1 MAITTA
7 MLASF
12 KRDLLNGVHCFAQSR
27 SFTCT
32 STSTKTITGISPAI
46 AAGTPIFVGELL
58 SGTNIPVGPP
68 QPVVESIVSS
78 TSITMS
84 QAPSAA
90 ITAFTVAGDV
100 FKMALIKVGMAGTY
114 GAAST
119 AYSNITGN
127 SDEVTGTGYTAG
139 GTALTNVDPTASSPS
154 AYTTFSPNPSWT
166 SASFSTAGCMIYNT
180 TQNGPQ
186 AGAGVSVHDFG
197 GTQTVSS
204 GTFTAVM
211 PVAAVGTAI
220 LQIT

>member
-12 KRDLLNGVHCFAQSR
+12 KRDILNGAHCFAQSR

-32 STSTKTITGISPAI
+32 STATVTVVGVSPAP
-46 AAGTPIFVGELL
+46 ATATPIYQGEAV
-58 SGTNIPVGPP
+58 SGTNVTANTVISRILGASS
-68 QPVVESIVSS
+68 VELSK
-78 TSITMS
+78 
-84 QAPSAA
+84 APAAA
-90 ITAFTVAGDV
+90 ITAFTVVGDI

-119 AYSNITGN
+119 GYSDITGN
-127 SDEVTGTGYTAG
+127 TDETTGTGYVAG
-139 GTALTNVDPTASSPS
+139 GTALTNVDPVASSPS

-166 SASFSTAGCMIYNT
+166 SASFSTAGCMIYNS
-180 TQNGPQ
+180 TQNGPN
-186 AGAGVSVHDFG
+186 ANPGVSVHDFG
-197 GTQTVSS
+197 GTQTVTS